1 MGACCRRFRQPF
13 PPPLSFSQVTAPV
26 QIAYA
31 PVDIDLNP
39 DEDAEGK
46 PIDSGDASPGSD
58 IPPPPG
64 RRLLAG
70 CAAGEKFTISPDP
83 LDLSNACP
91 ADFRNWASLL
101 SQVGEEREGRE
112 EERAQEK
119 KIKSNRA
126 PPSLSSI

>member
-1 MGACCRRFRQPF
+1 
-13 PPPLSFSQVTAPV
+13 
-26 QIAYA
+26 
-31 PVDIDLNP
+31 VDIDLNP